1 MRLVVV
7 HAPMV
12 AAAARI
18 PLSLLLP
25 LLPLLADLPLALST
39 RRGKPPS
46 CVLSDNSYSTPELH
60 MVLLLLAEVLVVD
73 YLACTADRQ
82 VEVSVG

>member
-1 MRLVVV
+1 
-7 HAPMV
+7 MV

-25 LLPLLADLPLALST
+25 LLPLLADLLLALSA
-39 RRGKPPS
+39 RRGKPTS
-46 CVLSDNSYSTPELH
+46 CVRSDNSYSTPALH
-60 MVLLLLAEVLVVD
+60 VVLLLLAEVLAVD
-73 YLACTADRQ
+73 FLARTADRQ